1 MSSEETGKETAWM
14 NVSFDF
20 KFLRVDDTELPDY
33 DYRQVLRGMG
43 RAIAYLLYAD
53 RLDSGDVPEVGILVR
68 NLSLSETPFISDEEI
83 QSLLDSF
90 NTDEDP

>member
-1 MSSEETGKETAWM
+1 MSSEETGSETAWM

-20 KFLRVDDTELPDY
+20 KFLRVDDPELPDY

-53 RLDSGDVPEVGILVR
+53 RLDNGDVPEVGILVR
-68 NLSLSETPFISDEEI
+68 NLQLSEIPFISDEDI
-83 QSLLDSF
+83 QALIDSF
-90 NTDEDP
+90 GDEDP

>member
-1 MSSEETGKETAWM
+1 MSSEDTGSETNWM

-20 KFLRVDDTELPDY
+20 KFLRVDDPELPDY
-33 DYRQVLRGMG
+33 DYRSVLRGMG

-53 RLDSGDVPEVGILVR
+53 KLDTGDVPEVGILVR
-68 NLSLSETPFISDEEI
+68 NLQLAEIPFVSDEEI
-83 QSLLDSF
+83 QAMLDSF

>member
-1 MSSEETGKETAWM
+1 MSDDTGKETAWM

-33 DYRQVLRGMG
+33 DYRTVLRGMG

-68 NLSLSETPFISDEEI
+68 NLNLTETPFISDEEI
-83 QSLLDSF
+83 QSLMDSF